1 MSSIRTVWPRIGLAM
16 SVVVL
21 IVLIS
26 AAAAEPEKENS
37 KQSSSTPRVVSRPEI
52 SQENPT
58 AELLTR
64 EYCSACHSFQLVE
77 KQRLNRA
84 TWEWVME
91 DMTIKFGAGWIT
103 KEEQKVIIEYLVQHY
118 GPDET

>member
-1 MSSIRTVWPRIGLAM
+1 MSSIRTVWPHIGLAM
-16 SVVVL
+16 PIVVL
-21 IVLIS
+21 IALIS
-26 AAAAEPEKENS
+26 AAAEPAEESSKRSNS
-37 KQSSSTPRVVSRPEI
+37 IPRVITRPEI
-52 SQENPT
+52 SVENPT
-58 AELLTR
+58 PKLLTR

-91 DMTIKFGAGWIT
+91 DMIIKFGAGWIT
-103 KEEQKVIIEYLVQHY
+103 QEEQIVIIEYLVQHY